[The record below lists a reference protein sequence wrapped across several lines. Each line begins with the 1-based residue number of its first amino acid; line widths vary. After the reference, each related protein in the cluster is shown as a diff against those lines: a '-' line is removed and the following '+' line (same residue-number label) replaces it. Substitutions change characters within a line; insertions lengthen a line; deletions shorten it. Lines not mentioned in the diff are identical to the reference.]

1 MPQAICLYT
10 IIICY
15 LLIQADLELDVKN
28 VLNVLRGAG
37 FADAD
42 WAELGLQLI
51 QQHFELAT
59 IRADHSQANH
69 CMIETI
75 SQWIKSDPEASW
87 QKLAEAVPKVR
98 GYGEAT
104 AASVREK
111 AGIVHTGTCTFYV

>member
-1 MPQAICLYT
+1 M
-10 IIICY
+10 
-15 LLIQADLELDVKN
+15 KN

-51 QQHFELAT
+51 QHFELAT

-75 SQWIKSDPEASW
+75 SQWIKSDPKASW
-87 QKLAEAVPKVR
+87 EKLAEAVPKVG

-111 AGIVHTGTCTFYV
+111 AGMVQTGTCMFYV